1 MGKGQGKDGKRSR
14 IPGRKTQPK
23 QHERDPEQG
32 WRDLQDNILFCA
44 ERGHSLDWLLG
55 LTLDQFYST
64 YHSCERL
71 QATEMML
78 NSNMLRAAASTQ
90 QDFEKWL
97 KFWKKRLS
105 SGVPKK
111 SDLSSFLED
120 FGKGF

>member
-1 MGKGQGKDGKRSR
+1 MDR
-14 IPGRKTQPK
+14 
-23 QHERDPEQG
+23 
-32 WRDLQDNILFCA
+32 
-44 ERGHSLDWLLG
+44 
-55 LTLDQFYST
+55 FYSM

-111 SDLSSFLED
+111 SDLSSFLAD